1 MNKKIL
7 LIDDDED
14 LLRSFQVNLEIYG
27 YEVFTAPDSRQGM
40 LLIEKEK
47 PDFIVLDV
55 MMNSNLE
62 GYNFLHQIKGNPDWK
77 QIPVLMLTGMV
88 DQLGVNLFSAVDDE
102 KLFPHVRFHDKPI
115 APLDLVEIIEEM
127 LPRE

>member
-27 YEVFTAPDSRQGM
+27 YEVVTAPDSREGM
-40 LLIEKEK
+40 HMLENEK

-62 GYNFLHQIKGNPDWK
+62 GYNFLHQIKARAEWK
-77 QIPVLMLTGMV
+77 QTPVLMLTGMV
-88 DQLGVNLFSAVDDE
+88 DQLGVNLLSAVDDE
-102 KLFPHVRFHDKPI
+102 NMFPNVRFHDKPI

-127 LPRE
+127 LPGE